1 MKVHRSI
8 ILQVFV
14 IAVFAIIICRLFY
27 LQVIDGSYKE
37 NANNNV
43 LRYEIQNPPRG
54 EIFDRNGEY
63 MVQSKEVYDLM
74 MIPKDVKAFDTLL
87 LCSIVGEPI
96 ESLRDKIQ
104 RAQLYSWR
112 QGQVILEQLPKEVKI
127 KLDERGFPGFYTV
140 FRTLRSYPRKIA
152 GNLLGYIGKADEKAL
167 EQDPYYKGG
176 DYIGKT
182 GIEYAF
188 EGILRGQKGVRINMV
203 DVHGVVQGSYA
214 GGMYDTVA
222 QAGTAITCTID
233 AELQAFA
240 EELLAGKVGSV
251 VAIEPSTGEI
261 LLSCSSPSYDP
272 DEMVGRE
279 VNRNFSRLNSDPR
292 KPFFNRAVM
301 SVYPPGSVFKIVNG
315 LIGLEEGVLKPE
327 YQYYC
332 AGLAGYT
339 GGRGVK
345 CHIHTSPLNM
355 TDAIRSS
362 CNAYFCYVL
371 KNFLENKKYG
381 GIKNAFDL
389 WEEYVRSFGFGRK
402 LDSDFLDERNG
413 IVPTRE
419 TYDKKYHGSWNAF
432 TVISLSIGQGEL
444 GVSPLQMANLS
455 ATIANRGHYFIPHVV
470 KKIHDR
476 DSIDARFYEPHYTM
490 VSPKHFESMVEGMW
504 RAVHQAGGTAR
515 IAEVP
520 GLDICG
526 KTGTAQNPHG
536 ADHSTFLCFAPRDN
550 PKIAISVYVEHGR
563 FGGTSAAP
571 IASLLVEK
579 FLTDTIRRPALVE
592 MVKNMEIAYPY
603 YDRQRLR

>member
-1 MKVHRSI
+1 MKVPRSVV
-8 ILQVFV
+8 LQIFV
-14 IAVFAIIICRLFY
+14 IAVFAIIIVRLFY
-27 LQVIDGSYKE
+27 LQMIDNTYKQ

-43 LRYEIQNPPRG
+43 LRYEVQNPPRG

-63 MVQSKEVYDLM
+63 IVQSKEVYDLM
-74 MIPKDVKAFDTLL
+74 MIPKDVKEFDTLL

-96 ESLRDKIQ
+96 EDIRIKIDKAK
-104 RAQLYSWR
+104 RHSWR

-127 KLDERGFPGFYTV
+127 KLDERSFPGFYTV
-140 FRTLRSYPRKIA
+140 YRTMRSYPRKIA
-152 GNLLGYIGKADEKAL
+152 GNLLGYIGKADQRAL
-167 EQDPYYKGG
+167 DRDPYYKSG

-182 GIEYAF
+182 GIELAF
-188 EGILRGQKGVRINMV
+188 EDILRGDKGVKINMV
-203 DVHGVVQGSYA
+203 DVHGVVKGSYA
-214 GGMYDTVA
+214 NGMYDTLA
-222 QAGTAITCTID
+222 KPGTAITCTID

-240 EELLAGKVGSV
+240 EELFEGKVGSI

-261 LLSCSSPSYDP
+261 LLSHSSPSYDP

-279 VNRNFSRLNSDPR
+279 VNKNFPRLNSDPR

-327 YQYYC
+327 YKYPC
-332 AGLAGYT
+332 ARGYT
-339 GGRGVK
+339 GGRGVA
-345 CHIHTSPLNM
+345 CHNHTSPLNL
-355 TDAIRSS
+355 TDAIKSS

-371 KNFLENKKYG
+371 KNVLENRKYG
-381 GIKNAFDL
+381 SVKDGFDV
-389 WEEYVRSFGFGRK
+389 WEKYVRSFGFGRK
-402 LDSDFLDERNG
+402 LDSDFPEERNG
-413 IVPTRE
+413 MVPTRE
-419 TYDKKYHGSWNAF
+419 LYDKNYRGSWNAF

-455 ATIANRGHYFIPHVV
+455 ATIANRGYYYIPHVV

-490 VSPKHFESMVEGMW
+490 VDPKHFEPMVEGMW
-504 RAVHQAGGTAR
+504 RAVHRPEGTAR

-563 FGGTSAAP
+563 WGGTSAAP
-571 IASLLVEK
+571 IASLIVEKYLTGKISRPELVEY
-579 FLTDTIRRPALVE
+579 
-592 MVKNMEIAYPY
+592 VKNMQIAYPY
-603 YDRQRLR
+603 YDRQRTK